1 MFAELTKG
9 MMVYFAGVQRCGRD
23 EEVVSAAA
31 EDSLAVAAG
40 SEHVRGL
47 LRRCLVF
54 GSKRR
59 WAAPVCLPNLQEE
72 IIPSIVAICFVLSLF
87 IFLCPRV

>member
-23 EEVVSAAA
+23 EEVVSA
-31 EDSLAVAAG
+31 AAG

-59 WAAPVCLPNLQEE
+59 WAAPVCLPNLHEE